1 MPSRAGRPTL
11 GPTAIERSE
20 MPKVSK
26 ETATGGHSVEGM
38 VDDRSEELD
47 GYLVGFTSFS
57 CDIDGT
63 PLMRGLPGDQC
74 QCPHWGYVLKGTIAF
89 RFDDREETYEAGDAY
104 YVPPGH
110 VPLVFD
116 GAEILQFQPAEEM
129 AKTTEVM
136 ARNMQAVGTP
146 PVA

>member
-1 MPSRAGRPTL
+1 MPRVSR
-11 GPTAIERSE
+11 
-20 MPKVSK
+20 
-26 ETATGGHSVEGM
+26 ETAAQ
-38 VDDRSEELD
+38 VDDHGPAEDRHQDLD
-47 GYLVGFTSFS
+47 GYTVNFVTIREDSDLA
-57 CDIDGT
+57 
-63 PLMRGLPGDQC
+63 PLLKGLPGDQC
-74 QCPHWGYVLKGTIAF
+74 QCPHWGYVFKGKIAF

-136 ARNMQAVGTP
+136 ARNMQAVGAP
-146 PVA
+146 PAP